1 MPVINVD
8 FEVFKELTAR
18 RQTEE
23 MTENDVLREIFK
35 LKKQVADKAPKSI
48 GVPWVV
54 KGVSF
59 PAGTE
64 FRASYKGRQFT
75 GVVKDGALI
84 VDGKKF
90 SSPSA
95 AAVAITGSAV
105 NGWRFWECRF
115 PESAAWKSAD
125 DFRAASQ

>member
-1 MPVINVD
+1 MPAINVD

-23 MTENDVLREIFK
+23 MTENDVLREFFK
-35 LKKQVADKAPKSI
+35 LKKQVANKAPKSI
-48 GVPWVV
+48 GVPWAV

-75 GVVKDGALI
+75 GVVTDGALI

-125 DFRAASQ
+125 DFRAVSQ